1 MRRLI
6 RLKTPVV
13 GSFALQIFMRIF
25 GLREANFLWVRSS
38 MASLEREALIR
49 YRRRYNWIMLMAG
62 AGLAL
67 FVSGAQTHVWAK
79 QAAAAQPVAED
90 QGHPEFP
97 AGQGREAVMRLCV
110 KCHSPNIILASG
122 QDRVGWE
129 NTITKMVRLG
139 ATGDDEDFTDIADY
153 LTEKFPATTVQ
164 KIFVNMATDK
174 QIAQVLEIS
183 LDDAKAIV
191 AFRDKEKGFKSL
203 DDMKQVPGVDA
214 KKIEAKKDRLVF
226 GAGTPTPAK

>member
-1 MRRLI
+1 M
-6 RLKTPVV
+6 TPVRNDRV
-13 GSFALQIFMRIF
+13 NA
-25 GLREANFLWVRSS
+25 
-38 MASLEREALIR
+38 
-49 YRRRYNWIMLMAG
+49 YRRRYPWIVFVAG
-62 AGLAL
+62 IGLAL
-67 FVSGAQTHVWAK
+67 LVSGMHSHVSAQQNAVGQT
-79 QAAAAQPVAED
+79 PTED
-90 QGHPEFP
+90 QTHPEFP

-110 KCHSPNIILASG
+110 RCHSPNIILASG
-122 QDRVGWE
+122 QDRLGWE

-153 LTEKFPATTVQ
+153 LTEKFPPSPVK

-191 AFRDKEKGFKSL
+191 AYRDNAKGFQSL
-203 DDMKQVPGVDA
+203 DDMKRVPGVDM
-214 KKIEAKKDRLVF
+214 KKLEAKKDRLVF